1 MAAPLLYRAWVAAS
15 TLALPFAAR
24 QSVAKLRRAGVEV
37 PRAHE
42 KLGHATRPRPDG
54 TLIWF
59 HAASV
64 GESLSVLALIDRM
77 GRALPKAHFLITSGT
92 ATSAR
97 LVGSRLPPR
106 SIHQFAPLDA
116 PGPLKRFLDHWRPDA
131 ALFVESELWPQMLRR
146 THASGASMALI
157 NARLSQRSIE
167 QWRKQPKL
175 ARYLFDVFDLI
186 LTQNDA
192 MAEAMVEIHAPPE
205 RVARGINLKSM
216 AGPLPQDE
224 DALFEARAALGHRP
238 VWIASSTHPGEEKAV
253 LDAHRTLLDRFPD
266 LCLILAPRH
275 PERGDEV
282 TGLIAGAGLS
292 FTRRTRGEMPGK
304 QVFLADT
311 LGELGTWYALG
322 DVVFLGGSLH
332 PIGGHNPYEVAQAG
346 AMVLSGPHV
355 ANFAETYAEME
366 AEGAA
371 RLVSGTQ
378 DLAARVETLL
388 SNDIARAQ
396 GVAAAKRYAEGQA
409 DKLDSIA
416 ARLIAALRLDEGQ
429 GGNGPDA

>member
-1 MAAPLLYRAWVAAS
+1 MAVPFLYRAWVAAS
-15 TLALPFAAR
+15 RVILPVAGR
-24 QSVAKLRRAGVEV
+24 RSMAKLRRAEV
-37 PRAHE
+37 SSERAHE
-42 KLGHATRPRPDG
+42 KLGHASQPRPEG
-54 TLIWF
+54 QLIWF

-77 GRALPKAHFLITSGT
+77 GHALPQAHFLITSGT

-97 LVGSRLPPR
+97 LVGGRLPPR
-106 SIHQFAPLDA
+106 TRHQFAPLDA

-146 THASGASMALI
+146 THARGTAMALI

-167 QWRKQPKL
+167 SWQKRPAL
-175 ARYLFDVFDLI
+175 AGFLFGVFDLI

-192 MAEAMVEIHAPPE
+192 MARAMATINAPAD
-205 RVARGINLKSM
+205 RVTPGINLKSM
-216 AGPLPQDE
+216 AGPLPQD
-224 DALFEARAALGHRP
+224 DGTIAEAREALEGRP

-253 LDAHRTLLDRFPD
+253 LEAHRQLLERIPE

-282 TGLIAGAGLS
+282 AGLIASYGL
-292 FTRRTRGEMPGK
+292 THGRRTRGDMPRE
-304 QVFLADT
+304 QVYLADT
-311 LGELGTWYALG
+311 LGELGTWYGLSEI
-322 DVVFLGGSLH
+322 VFLGGSLH

-346 AMVLSGPHV
+346 AMVLSGTHV
-355 ANFAETYAEME
+355 TNFAETYAEME

-371 RLVSGTQ
+371 RLVAGTQ
-378 DLAARVETLL
+378 DLADRVGVLL
-388 SNDIARAQ
+388 RNDIALAS
-396 GVAAAKRYAEGQA
+396 GVAAAKAYAAGQT

-416 ARLIAALRLDEGQ
+416 ERLITALRLQ
-429 GGNGPDA
+429 GDSDA

>member
-1 MAAPLLYRAWVAAS
+1 MPVAGRRS
-15 TLALPFAAR
+15 M
-24 QSVAKLRRAGVEV
+24 AKLRRAEV
-37 PRAHE
+37 TPERARE
-42 KLGHATRPRPDG
+42 KLGHASHPRPEG
-54 TLIWF
+54 QLIWF

-77 GRALPKAHFLITSGT
+77 GHALPQAHFLITSGT

-106 SIHQFAPLDA
+106 TRHQFAPLDA

-146 THASGASMALI
+146 THARGTAMALI

-167 QWRKQPKL
+167 SWQKRPAL
-175 ARYLFDVFDLI
+175 AGFLFGVFDLI

-192 MAEAMVEIHAPPE
+192 MARAMTTINAPAN
-205 RVARGINLKSM
+205 RVTPGINLKSM

-224 DALFEARAALGHRP
+224 ETIAEAREALEGRP

-253 LDAHRTLLDRFPD
+253 LEAHRQLLERIPE
-266 LCLILAPRH
+266 LCLILVPRH

-282 TGLIAGAGLS
+282 AGLIASYGL
-292 FTRRTRGEMPGK
+292 THGRRTRGDMPRE
-304 QVFLADT
+304 QVYLADT
-311 LGELGTWYALG
+311 LGELGTWYALS
-322 DVVFLGGSLH
+322 DIVFLGGSLH

-346 AMVLSGPHV
+346 AMVLSGTHV

-366 AEGAA
+366 AAGAA
-371 RLVSGTQ
+371 RLVAGTQ
-378 DLAARVETLL
+378 DLADRVGDLL
-388 SNDIARAQ
+388 RNDIARAS
-396 GVAAAKRYAEGQA
+396 GVAAAKAYAAGQT

-416 ARLIAALRLDEGQ
+416 ERLITALHLRGDS
-429 GGNGPDA
+429 DA